1 MEKKVALTGKVTGL
15 MEKVVAVT
23 GAGLIIPAVTDFTE
37 IGTVAGNEGAANK
50 QVENVTAVPG
60 YSGSKLCRLSRLT
73 RFSLF
78 AARKAL
84 IMGREEM
91 NEELGLYMALTHG
104 SASLLCKFH
113 DYFFEYGPGQSSPTA
128 FANGVM
134 NAPLSMVSTFLKITK
149 GGFTL
154 IGWENGGLE
163 LMNQAAF
170 AVLNGEFSAVLVGA
184 SEEYS
189 KIVEEAYAACGWYS
203 GRVPAFLPLPQ
214 QGDNSKVK
222 KGFSVSEGSAF
233 LLLEHPERVRA
244 LKKKPIAFFEPLSNL
259 PADRAHPDLII
270 SGAGAGP
277 HDIHELRLL
286 KKIVFRQPGP
296 ISIIFSKPFFGEC
309 FALGSLL
316 SSVMACD
323 YLNNRTDY
331 RGIPL
336 HRDLTGKTL
345 SETGRDNCR
354 SILVTA
360 AGRNGQTALGMFYPP
375 EWSRLYLA

>member
-1 MEKKVALTGKVTGL
+1 

-23 GAGLIIPAVTDFTE
+23 GAGLIIPAVMDFTE
-37 IGTVAGNEGAANK
+37 IGTVAGNAGAVNK
-50 QVENVTAVPG
+50 KVENVTAVPG
-60 YSGSKLCRLSRLT
+60 YSG
-73 RFSLF
+73 
-78 AARKAL
+78 
-84 IMGREEM
+84 
-91 NEELGLYMALTHG
+91 
-104 SASLLCKFH
+104 
-113 DYFFEYGPGQSSPTA
+113 
-128 FANGVM
+128 
-134 NAPLSMVSTFLKITK
+134 
-149 GGFTL
+149 
-154 IGWENGGLE
+154 
-163 LMNQAAF
+163 
-170 AVLNGEFSAVLVGA
+170 
-184 SEEYS
+184 
-189 KIVEEAYAACGWYS
+189 
-203 GRVPAFLPLPQ
+203 RVPDFLPLPQ
-214 QGDNSKVK
+214 QGDNSEVK

-233 LLLEHPERVRA
+233 LLLEHPECVRA

-360 AGRNGQTALGMFYPP
+360 AGKTTIISIMCGILNITAGVVRVNDIDVRQNSDKIRKLIGLIPQDLALYPSLTIRENLLYFGRMHGMRGKILR
-375 EWSRLYLA
+375 ERVDECVDIAGLSMHTGKRVVNS